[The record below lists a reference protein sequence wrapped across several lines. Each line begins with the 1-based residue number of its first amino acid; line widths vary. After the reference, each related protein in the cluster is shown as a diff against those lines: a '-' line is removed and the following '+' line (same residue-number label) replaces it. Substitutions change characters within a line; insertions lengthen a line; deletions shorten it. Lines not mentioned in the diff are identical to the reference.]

1 MPHEDEGS
9 DWGDASASRGETKVA
24 SKPQKLEEG
33 SKTDSLSQTSQ
44 GTDFADTLI
53 LDF

>member
-1 MPHEDEGS
+1 MKAVIGACFGKPRRDKGCQQTAE
-9 DWGDASASRGETKVA
+9 ARG
-24 SKPQKLEEG
+24 G